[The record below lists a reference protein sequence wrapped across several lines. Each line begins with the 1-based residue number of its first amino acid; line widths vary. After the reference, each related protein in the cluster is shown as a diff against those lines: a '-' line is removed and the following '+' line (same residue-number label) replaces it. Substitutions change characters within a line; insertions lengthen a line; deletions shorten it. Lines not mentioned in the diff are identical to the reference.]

1 MSVTAIPSLGFA
13 RGAVV
18 RAKGAGP
25 NMLVVRGLGP
35 TTAVVLCTGDE
46 GGKLRL
52 QEFKTGDLEQVM
64 ETQQHKSM
72 SVKPVWQAPTPGN
85 AA

>member
-1 MSVTAIPSLGFA
+1 MSITPIPSLGFA

-18 RAKGAGP
+18 RAKGGGP
-25 NMLVVRGLGP
+25 NMLVVRGLGE
-35 TTAVVLCTGDE
+35 TTAVVLCE
-46 GGKLRL
+46 GNGPRTLRL

-64 ETQQHKSM
+64 ETQQHKPM
-72 SVKPVWQAPTPGN
+72 SVKPVWQAPPPGS